1 MTELIELLR
10 AAVGPANVISD
21 ERLEPYSHDATFME
35 GPLAVAVL
43 PASTEEVARV
53 VRICADTGTPL
64 VARGAGTS
72 LTGGSVPMG
81 GALVLSLERLDGVE
95 IDPDNVV
102 AVAGAGVITGRL
114 QEEAA
119 VHGLMYPPDPASV
132 SLSSIG
138 GNVSCNAGGMCCVK
152 YGVTSDY
159 VIGLTV
165 VLADGTVLRL
175 GGRTRKRASGYRLA
189 QLFVGSEGTLG
200 IVTEVILKLIPL
212 PRHHATAMLGY
223 HSLEAAA
230 KAVARLL
237 GSGHF
242 PAAIEIMDRT
252 SLELV
257 QEHLPPGFE
266 PRYEAV
272 LIVDQDGNDLEQVQM
287 QLLEIAE
294 ILDGADN
301 RVAQSSLERDG
312 IWNARRGFGKV
323 LMAMRK
329 NFFAEDVAVPIA
341 RIPEM
346 VRRVGELSRRTGVT
360 ICIVGHAGDGNLH
373 PHRAL
378 QRRGAAPGGPDRRPD
393 LPGCHR
399 PGRVDLGRARPGR
412 AQARLCRG

>member
-1 MTELIELLR
+1 
-10 AAVGPANVISD
+10 
-21 ERLEPYSHDATFME
+21 
-35 GPLAVAVL
+35 
-43 PASTEEVARV
+43 
-53 VRICADTGTPL
+53 
-64 VARGAGTS
+64 
-72 LTGGSVPMG
+72 
-81 GALVLSLERLDGVE
+81 
-95 IDPDNVV
+95 
-102 AVAGAGVITGRL
+102 
-114 QEEAA
+114 
-119 VHGLMYPPDPASV
+119 
-132 SLSSIG
+132 
-138 GNVSCNAGGMCCVK
+138 
-152 YGVTSDY
+152 
-159 VIGLTV
+159 
-165 VLADGTVLRL
+165 
-175 GGRTRKRASGYRLA
+175 
-189 QLFVGSEGTLG
+189 
-200 IVTEVILKLIPL
+200 VTEVILKLIPL

-373 PHRAL
+373 PTVLFSDEERHL
-378 QRRGAAPGGPDRRPD
+378 VGPIAAQIFRDAI
-393 LPGCHR
+393 
-399 PGRVDLGRARPGR
+399 DLGGSISAEHGLGALKRDYAEAEHGPEAMALMRSLKSLLDPRGILNPHKVFPEQPADDAFLDRMPGWGVRRAGEVRDRSELG
-412 AQARLCRG
+412 A